1 MTTWAIGDLHGCCR
15 EFETLLDKI
24 DFQPGRDRLWL
35 TGDLINRGPESLE
48 CLRLVHSLDEHVE
61 VVLGNHDF
69 HLLVVAHGHGREKR
83 GDTLRPILDAPDG
96 EELMDWL
103 RRQPLLVQQTF
114 DIDRTRGREA
124 TVMTHAGLLPQW
136 SLDHAAALARETEAV
151 LRSDTFFELLP
162 ELYGNEP
169 ALFEETLTGWS
180 RLRSL
185 INIFARMR
193 FIDAEGR
200 LDFSAKEGLDS
211 APEGFLPWFSYPR
224 QDNLRLI
231 FGHWAA
237 LEGRTPGARIDV
249 RALDTGCVWGRS
261 LTALDMETE
270 DTISVSSRDGES
282 S

>member
-15 EFETLLDKI
+15 EFDALLEKI
-24 DFQPGRDRLWL
+24 EFQPGRDRLWL

-48 CLRLVHSLDEHVE
+48 CLRRVRELDESVE

-69 HLLVVAHGHGREKR
+69 HLLVVAHGHGSEKSR
-83 GDTLRPILDAPDG
+83 DTLRPIIEAPDG
-96 EELMDWL
+96 AELLDWL
-103 RRQPLLVQQTF
+103 RRQPLLVHQTF
-114 DIDRTRGREA
+114 DADRAAGRTA

-136 SLDHAAALARETEAV
+136 SLERAAALAAEVEKN
-151 LRSDTFFELLP
+151 LRSDAFFELLP

-169 ALFEETLTGWS
+169 ALFEEHLTGWP
-180 RLRSL
+180 RLRVL
-185 INIFARMR
+185 INILARMR

-211 APEGFLPWFSYPR
+211 APEGFHPWFCYPR
-224 QDNLRLI
+224 PDRLRLI

-237 LEGRTPGARIDV
+237 LEGDTPGARTEV

-261 LTALDMETE
+261 LTALNLETE
-270 DTISVSSRDGES
+270 DRVSVPARQEES